1 MRMGLGGSRDVR
13 TVKRNQQIRVQ
24 VKRLKEG
31 RPKLRA
37 MIEKEKAKKKVR
49 THSHSVALACGVV
62 TRAPP
67 PAALQC
73 VSSPSLPKS
82 N

>member
-1 MRMGLGGSRDVR
+1 MR

-49 THSHSVALACGVV
+49 THSYSVALAGGVV

-67 PAALQC
+67 PRRGNA
-73 VSSPSLPKS
+73 SPVQAYQRATEKARAGSGEH
-82 N
+82 

>member
-1 MRMGLGGSRDVR
+1 MQLCDERDKMRMGLGGSRDVR

-24 VKRLKEG
+24 AKVLKEG

-49 THSHSVALACGVV
+49 AGTGGWLPSVAQVA
-62 TRAPP
+62 AP
-67 PAALQC
+67 Q
-73 VSSPSLPKS
+73 
-82 N
+82 